1 MTRPG
6 LFVPFRPGKTL
17 NSTQGKESE
26 DSYIIGFEFVHFNI
40 FFLKEKGSKYDP
52 VNFLEGKFT
61 LF

>member
-26 DSYIIGFEFVHFNI
+26 VSYIMWFEFVQ
-40 FFLKEKGSKYDP
+40 FFLEKGSKNDP